1 MFGLRSRSA
10 KLLIVGIALLVLVG
24 FVSFSLNQFSGP
36 VYPRSLQVGDR
47 WFYKVVFPDSTSYN
61 LTETVQKRLQ
71 INDTD
76 TFEILRDD
84 NQHISTSYLFITP
97 DWHEIE
103 VNRPS
108 IGNLGASSE
117 AIYAP
122 PIEIVRIPLHVGDR
136 WENNSTLTTLTLI
149 SNSTQV
155 NVSLV
160 RELRQVV
167 SKEVVRTTV
176 GSLETYRISVEFA
189 NALFEKLWFSA
200 ALGQIVYAEYYN
212 PLGEAVT
219 VTLTSYVLS
228 GASTNLTSTY
238 ISAPV
243 LKTYTLVGNGPQVIS
258 RWNSAF
264 PSELK
269 ISYE

>member
-1 MFGLRSRSA
+1 M
-10 KLLIVGIALLVLVG
+10 
-24 FVSFSLNQFSGP
+24 
-36 VYPRSLQVGDR
+36 
-47 WFYKVVFPDSTSYN
+47 
-61 LTETVQKRLQ
+61 QKRLQ

-84 NQHISTSYLFITP
+84 NQHISTSYLWITP

-103 VNRPS
+103 VRRPS

-122 PIEIVRIPLHVGDR
+122 PIEIVRIPLHVGDK
-136 WENNSTLTTLTLI
+136 WENNSTLTILTLI

-160 RELRQVV
+160 RETRQIV
-167 SKEVVRTTV
+167 SKEVVRTPV
-176 GSLETYRISVEFA
+176 GSLETYRISVESA

-219 VTLTSYVLS
+219 VTLTSYALS
-228 GASTNLTSTY
+228 GASTNFNSTY
-238 ISAPV
+238 IPASIPI
-243 LKTYTLVGNGPQVIS
+243 TYTPVGNGPQVIS
-258 RWNSAF
+258 TWNSAF
-264 PSELK
+264 PTELK
-269 ISYE
+269 IPYE